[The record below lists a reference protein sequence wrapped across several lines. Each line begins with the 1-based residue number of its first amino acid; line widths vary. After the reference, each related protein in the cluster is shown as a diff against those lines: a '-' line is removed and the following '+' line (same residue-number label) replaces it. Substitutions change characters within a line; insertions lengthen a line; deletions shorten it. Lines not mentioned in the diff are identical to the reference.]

1 MVKKEPRYARMVTGS
16 SRNAKNRK
24 KEWKMAADMQAAISP
39 DAMRLHKVT
48 RVL

>member
-16 SRNAKNRK
+16 SRNAKKRK
-24 KEWKMAADMQAAISP
+24 NEWKMAAAMQADISP

-48 RVL
+48 RVS